1 MQLADLNAVDMHYK
15 KDNFTSFRSKNPFR
29 STFHIPLK
37 LTKVDFSKN
46 EVTRKDDEYY
56 KSL

>member
-1 MQLADLNAVDMHYK
+1 MADLNAVDMHYK

-37 LTKVDFSKN
+37 LTKVDSSKN
-46 EVTRKDDEYY
+46 EVTREDDEYY